1 MNNMDRHG
9 VLAVWTGVNSGQA
22 RCYRFKGR
30 WPWFKFENFAHVRL
44 TPYFMPFIQSGLILP
59 TLSLARIAL
68 AANA

>member
-9 VLAVWTGVNSGQA
+9 VLAVRTGVNSGQA

-44 TPYFMPFIQSGLILP
+44 TPYFMPFI
-59 TLSLARIAL
+59 
-68 AANA
+68 